1 MRVWVARQAVVR
13 PAHTWHSQVAEHL
26 AKSGWQTC
34 WHSCCRSF
42 CQGGCHEV
50 RRPTGGKIS
59 QSLARNFTE
68 CHHYATC
75 HMQNPIAKVPPDL
88 SARRARRRQAQQQ
101 RSQNRAGLA
110 ADTPAAEGGRR
121 RVASSRHSALHAAGG
136 AREYLKGIKKE
147 GKKGQHRGPAAAPP
161 PVLPGPRLENSRKP
175 GPGRPKPGVRP
186 GHQCHS
192 ITLQNRR

>member
-1 MRVWVARQAVVR
+1 MAACQKCGWHARLSSGRRTRGNIKWHNTWQSPGGKRAGILGSAVLPGGLPRSKEPQAWQPMRVWVARQAVVR

-42 CQGGCHEV
+42 CQGRCHEV

-75 HMQNPIAKVPPDL
+75 HMQNPIAKVPPDFIVSGPVSPASCHSHRAALPTPL
-88 SARRARRRQAQQQ
+88 SKNHCTKRAAAHPQQ
-101 RSQNRAGLA
+101 
-110 ADTPAAEGGRR
+110 
-121 RVASSRHSALHAAGG
+121 AGG
-136 AREYLKGIKKE
+136 GS
-147 GKKGQHRGPAAAPP
+147 
-161 PVLPGPRLENSRKP
+161 PRW
-175 GPGRPKPGVRP
+175 PGRPW
-186 GHQCHS
+186 
-192 ITLQNRR
+192 